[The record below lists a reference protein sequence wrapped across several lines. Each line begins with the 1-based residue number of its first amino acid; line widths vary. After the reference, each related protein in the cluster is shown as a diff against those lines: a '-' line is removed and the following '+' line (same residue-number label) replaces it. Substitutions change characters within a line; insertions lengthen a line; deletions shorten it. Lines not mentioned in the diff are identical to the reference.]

1 MIRTLTIAAVVLVGV
16 LCASCSPQLLENPR
30 PPSVDAGSDCCVG
43 QGDTV
48 TLRAVGSGGGVLTY
62 RWYLSSKPEAAG
74 DVEIQ
79 NADERVATAGPL
91 DTQGQDKFRVVAT
104 DPNLRSRQSF
114 VTVTVGAPGAS
125 GDFCVAA
132 DGPENLNVGDEGTF
146 TATASRTGELEYA
159 WSALQKD
166 EDGEEIPTDS
176 VTLGT
181 PGAAE
186 TTATFTSTGTFVLR
200 VDVEDPETGEVGTGR
215 TEVSVSGLEDLTV
228 SIDGPTSAVLDQG
241 FDLTAVTTN
250 GVGDITY
257 AWSVQ
262 TGEADLEGSDQA
274 TVTVTPTSGGT
285 LQLRVHVTDTA
296 NDRTAQATRAVTVE
310 IPTTVEVTGTASSP
324 VLRVGEEVTLTASFE
339 GEFDSVTYD
348 WEMVDGP
355 GTIADPVAAETT
367 LTATAAGTI
376 HIELT
381 VRTEDEHGPR
391 VGTADVF
398 VASYEAPEGTRPRVV
413 IDVEEFGEITL
424 ALEVEAAPKTVANF
438 LRYVDEGFYEGVLF
452 HRVVADF
459 VIQGGGFIPDPDDA
473 DEIIEI
479 DAELIRDPVE
489 SEAPNGL
496 SNIRTTVAM
505 ALRGQDANSGTT
517 QFFVNLDD
525 NSNLDEGPPPFTV
538 FAEVVD
544 GMDVVDDIAD
554 VETGTRSGLEGVPVE
569 NVVIGEVRRVPGS
582 RITPE

>member
-1 MIRTLTIAAVVLVGV
+1 V
-16 LCASCSPQLLENPR
+16 
-30 PPSVDAGSDCCVG
+30 
-43 QGDTV
+43 
-48 TLRAVGSGGGVLTY
+48 GGGGGFLAY
-62 RWYLSSKPEAAG
+62 RWSLSSKPEAAG
-74 DVEIQ
+74 DVDVQ
-79 NADERVATAGPL
+79 NADQRVATAGPL
-91 DTQGQDKFRVVAT
+91 DVQGQYKFRVVAT
-104 DPNLRSRQSF
+104 DPHLRSRQSF

-132 DGPENLNVGDEGTF
+132 DGPQNLNVGDQGTF

-166 EDGEEIPTDS
+166 EDGEETPAES
-176 VTLGT
+176 VTLGA
-181 PGAAE
+181 PDASE
-186 TTATFTSTGTFVLR
+186 TTATFPDAGTFVLR
-200 VDVEDPETGEVGTGR
+200 VDVTDPQTGEVGTGR
-215 TEVSVSGLEDLTV
+215 TEVIVSELEDLTV
-228 SIDGPTSAVLDQG
+228 SIDGPGTAVLDQP
-241 FDLTAVTTN
+241 FNLTAVVAN
-250 GVGDITY
+250 GVGAITY
-257 AWSVQ
+257 VWSIV
-262 TGEADLEGSDQA
+262 TGEADLDGSDQA
-274 TVTVTPTSGGT
+274 TVTVTPSAGGT
-285 LQLRVHVTDTA
+285 LQLRVQATDTA

-310 IPTTVEVTGTASSP
+310 IPTTVDVTGTASSP
-324 VLRVGEEVTLTASFE
+324 VLRVGEEVTLTASFD

-348 WEMVDGP
+348 WQMVDGP
-355 GTIADPVAAETT
+355 GTIADPTAAETT

-376 HIELT
+376 HIVLT

-438 LRYVDEGFYEGVLF
+438 LRYVDGGFYEGVLF
-452 HRVVADF
+452 HRVVDGF
-459 VIQGGGFIPDPDDA
+459 VIQGGGFIPDPDDP

-496 SNIRTTVAM
+496 SNIRTTMAM

-517 QFFVNLDD
+517 QFFINLDD

-544 GMDVVDDIAD
+544 GMNVVDDIAD
-554 VETGTRSGLEGVPVE
+554 VETDTRSGLENVPVE
-569 NVVIGEVRRVPGS
+569 NVVIGEIRRVPGS
-582 RITPE
+582 EIAPE